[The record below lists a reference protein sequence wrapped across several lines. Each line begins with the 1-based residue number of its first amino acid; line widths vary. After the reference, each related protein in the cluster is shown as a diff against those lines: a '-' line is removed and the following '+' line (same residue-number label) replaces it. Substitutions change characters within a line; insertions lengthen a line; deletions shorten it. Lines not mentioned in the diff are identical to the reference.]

1 MFNTINGTAL
11 DSKAETIV
19 QFLFDNGFLLMSA
32 LCEKPERLCD
42 FKDLFISSV
51 QKLIHKK
58 QGPKVKT
65 LTDKLIYFLCVCDFQ
80 YSSELLNW
88 MFENCFEEPCS
99 PTMFLYCAKNN
110 HLDVLRRLLCFYS
123 AESEADESEVDESEA
138 KKKKKIL
145 TLLINCL
152 DKLQSEDE
160 SSQFLPIFNAINS
173 LEKPASKLHITEEL
187 YVEYLEQSSK
197 LHLPSGREHD
207 MALLEQARAILNSLP
222 ELDTLFSGI
231 LSRPDPLRLPYF
243 AIVLNHSSVE
253 RIRKEFLKFMFQKS
267 AFQVL
272 FKVFQNFPNFYAD
285 SFSFSQI

>member
-1 MFNTINGTAL
+1 M
-11 DSKAETIV
+11 
-19 QFLFDNGFLLMSA
+19 
-32 LCEKPERLCD
+32 
-42 FKDLFISSV
+42 
-51 QKLIHKK
+51 
-58 QGPKVKT
+58 
-65 LTDKLIYFLCVCDFQ
+65 
-80 YSSELLNW
+80 
-88 MFENCFEEPCS
+88 
-99 PTMFLYCAKNN
+99 
-110 HLDVLRRLLCFYS
+110 
-123 AESEADESEVDESEA
+123 
-138 KKKKKIL
+138 
-145 TLLINCL
+145 

-272 FKVFQNFPNFYAD
+272 F
-285 SFSFSQI
+285 